1 MEDSFKGLLFGF
13 ILVSLFGT
21 LILVAIQEEG
31 NLYGKDTTAITGGS
45 LNLMGFNQT
54 SQNIQSTSENLREKF
69 EKQSVWSV
77 VAGVV
82 VSGIFDIAKTMT
94 VMIITPFTL
103 VSNILIN
110 VLHIPIL
117 VVNVILGLLILSIIF
132 AVWSLIKIGN

>member
-1 MEDSFKGLLFGF
+1 MEDSFKGMLFGF